1 VKSISEMTQPELG
14 AFIQTHLRNNGIDVV
29 LSGGAAVSIHSVGK
43 YVSKDLDMVGVYS
56 PRRRAIATALQEI
69 GFEEQKTRYFKHPES
84 EHIVEFP
91 AGPLSVGGEP
101 VRQIDEIEYSTGILR
116 IVSPTDCVKDRLAAY
131 YHWGD
136 RQSLTQAV
144 LVAGE
149 NEIDLDEIKRWSQ
162 AEGSLNK
169 FKEIRDQLSRNISQ
183 P

>member
-1 VKSISEMTQPELG
+1 
-14 AFIQTHLRNNGIDVV
+14 
-29 LSGGAAVSIHSVGK
+29 
-43 YVSKDLDMVGVYS
+43 MVGVYS
-56 PRRRAIATALQEI
+56 PRRRAIATSMQEI

-101 VRQIDEIEYSTGILR
+101 VRQIDEIEYSTGVLR
-116 IVSPTDCVKDRLAAY
+116 IVSPTDCVKDRLVAY

-149 NEIDLDEIKRWSQ
+149 NEIDLDEIRRWSQ
-162 AEGSLNK
+162 AEGSLSK

-183 P
+183 S